1 MASGVKRTPPKKSA
15 PKKAEP
21 KKATPA
27 PAAPVSATSIPAAPV
42 IPAQAK
48 ARGKAPKPP
57 HAALDVTNSQILEV
71 IDVP

>member
-1 MASGVKRTPPKKSA
+1 MASGAKRTPPKKSA

-21 KKATPA
+21 KTPTAT
-27 PAAPVSATSIPAAPV
+27 PAAPV
-42 IPAQAK
+42 IPTGAK
-48 ARGKAPKPP
+48 AKGKVPKPP